1 MAKYTPQELAN
12 VLKDGLLSFP
22 VTSFDAQL
30 QFDEENYRKHLAW
43 QASFP
48 VAGLFAAGGTGE
60 GFSLTPAESER
71 VVRAAVEEVGGTV
84 PVLASAGGSTAQ
96 AIENARAAEAAGA
109 EGILL
114 LPPYLTEADQGG
126 LIDHVS
132 AICRSTSLGVIIY
145 NRANAI
151 YKDTTVATLADRHEN
166 LIGFKDGVGDL
177 EHDARVY
184 AKLGDRLF
192 YLGGLPTAETF
203 ALPLLQLGM
212 STYSSAMYNFV
223 PQFALDFYQ
232 DVRNQD
238 RVAVNKKLNEF
249 VIPYLDIRDRVKGYS
264 VSIVKGGL
272 DAIGRSAG
280 GVRPPLQNLAPQDL
294 ADLKCPHRHRLLG
307 GTHRDTYR
315 TLPHRRPARRRG
327 RQDGVRLQPRHATNS
342 SNPATRCSPRNSS
355 RRRPRPPPRPRLL
368 QHPRPGNP
376 RPVPGGHR
384 RRTSRRS
391 ARS

>member
-1 MAKYTPQELAN
+1 MQRCSSTRRTTANTSPAGQFRWPASSRPAEPAK
-12 VLKDGLLSFP
+12 
-22 VTSFDAQL
+22 
-30 QFDEENYRKHLAW
+30 
-43 QASFP
+43 ASP
-48 VAGLFAAGGTGE
+48 
-60 GFSLTPAESER
+60 TPAESGAR
-71 VVRAAVEEVGGTV
+71 RPCSRRGSRRHC
-84 PVLASAGGSTAQ
+84 PRPASAGGSTAQ
-96 AIENARAAEAAGA
+96 AVENARAAEAAGA

-232 DVRNQD
+232 T
-238 RVAVNKKLNEF
+238 
-249 VIPYLDIRDRVKGYS
+249 
-264 VSIVKGGL
+264 
-272 DAIGRSAG
+272 SATTT
-280 GVRPPLQNLAPQDL
+280 A
-294 ADLKCPHRHRLLG
+294 
-307 GTHRDTYR
+307 
-315 TLPHRRPARRRG
+315 
-327 RQDGVRLQPRHATNS
+327 
-342 SNPATRCSPRNSS
+342 SP
-355 RRRPRPPPRPRLL
+355 
-368 QHPRPGNP
+368 
-376 RPVPGGHR
+376 
-384 RRTSRRS
+384 
-391 ARS
+391 

>member
-1 MAKYTPQELAN
+1 M
-12 VLKDGLLSFP
+12 
-22 VTSFDAQL
+22 TSFDANL
-30 QFDEENYRKHLAW
+30 QFDEESYRKHLAW

-48 VAGLFAAGGTGE
+48 RRRPLRRRRHRRGLLPHPGRIRRAWSAPPSTKSAAP
-60 GFSLTPAESER
+60 SPSS
-71 VVRAAVEEVGGTV
+71 
-84 PVLASAGGSTAQ
+84 ASAGGSTAQ
-96 AIENARAAEAAGA
+96 AIENAKAAEAAGA
-109 EGILL
+109 DGILL
-114 LPPYLTEADQGG
+114 LPPYLTEADQAG
-126 LIDHVS
+126 LIEHVS
-132 AICRSTSLGVIIY
+132 AVCRATSLGVIIY

-232 DVRNQD
+232 DVRNND
-238 RVAVNKKLNEF
+238 RVAVNKKLNDF

-294 ADLKCPHRHRLLG
+294 ADLKALI
-307 GTHRDTYR
+307 
-315 TLPHRRPARRRG
+315 A
-327 RQDGVRLQPRHATNS
+327 S
-342 SNPATRCSPRNSS
+342 IS
-355 RRRPRPPPRPRLL
+355 
-368 QHPRPGNP
+368 
-376 RPVPGGHR
+376 
-384 RRTSRRS
+384 
-391 ARS
+391 